1 MTGAVSHSQ
10 PAVSEFTWQDLSDAS
25 AEEGPDGF
33 VFYNENDKGLD
44 ASGDPREAT
53 IQPEVG
59 ETGGE
64 RGGVG
69 RGGGGRGGGG
79 RGGGGRGGGGSGG
92 GGRSGG
98 GRGGGGS
105 GGGGSGGGG
114 SGGERDH
121 DDADASVLHENHQF
135 NSASSLPEEFVGHAS
150 VASLVNACET
160 FAAQHNFVV
169 QVKGF
174 KYFTADATDATS
186 TPPDDDGDPARSK
199 AIDLGRVKLGQVEC
213 HHFGKKRAKKTSKVD
228 PTRQRNKPSQKLGC
242 GWHINF
248 RVAVPGG
255 SPEVGYVKK
264 TGKESGQ
271 PSFCLEHIGH
281 DCNPTNAQYISRSIP
296 EEAKEFIQGM
306 IAARVPAVN
315 IRHYLRQNF
324 PDSKFSNKDLDNY
337 IQHCRGD
344 SSEDAQNLLSNLFEK
359 QRGDPMM
366 TVSTKMDADG
376 ALQVIHFPPRQSFS
390 FAYPVSP

>member
-10 PAVSEFTWQDLSDAS
+10 PAVSEFTWQDPSDAS

-79 RGGGGRGGGGSGG
+79 RGGGGSGG

-121 DDADASVLHENHQF
+121 DDADASVLHENHNF

-199 AIDLGRVKLGQVEC
+199 AIDLGRVKFGQVEC
-213 HHFGKKRAKKTSKVD
+213 HHFGKKRAKTSKVD
-228 PTRQRNKPSQKLGC
+228 PTRQRNKPSQ
-242 GWHINF
+242 F
-248 RVAVPGG
+248 RFPSRRGG
-255 SPEVGYVKK
+255 YRDRAQPKSGILQSKWLPTRKHAPSPHR
-264 TGKESGQ
+264 Q
-271 PSFCLEHIGH
+271 PATPWRQI
-281 DCNPTNAQYISRSIP
+281 CNNEEQRPSRGAHEAEPTILR
-296 EEAKEFIQGM
+296 IQ
-306 IAARVPAVN
+306 
-315 IRHYLRQNF
+315 
-324 PDSKFSNKDLDNY
+324 S
-337 IQHCRGD
+337 
-344 SSEDAQNLLSNLFEK
+344 
-359 QRGDPMM
+359 
-366 TVSTKMDADG
+366 
-376 ALQVIHFPPRQSFS
+376 
-390 FAYPVSP
+390 